1 MSTGWERSRTGESN
15 ERPASSVSDLTV
27 KKEQYDLVVV
37 GGGSGGY
44 AAARTARDLGARVA
58 IADVGPLGGLCIL
71 RGCMPSKTL
80 IATGDLMQEIRES
93 GVLGVR
99 AGEPKID
106 FRATIERKRE
116 VIKGFADYRIEGLST
131 FDLYSGEA
139 RFLGENALQAGDVE
153 VHAPRFIIATGSEI
167 APPIF
172 PGLVETGYI
181 DSDDALDLEEPP
193 SSMIVLGGG
202 YVAVELGQFYSRIGT
217 ATTIVIR
224 SPRLLSSTDDDVGQ
238 ALTGYLRDE
247 GIRIV
252 GEAFVERVE
261 RAGARKRV
269 IYRKAGEQAAVEADE
284 IFYALGRVP
293 NVKGLDLERA
303 GVRFHPM
310 TGIEVDATMRT
321 SNPNVFA
328 IGDVT
333 GRYLLVHVAIQ
344 QGEVAARNA
353 VRGTRD
359 PIDYSLS
366 KAHTVFSDPQVA
378 VAGETEKELRAAGRH
393 YLKATYPFNDHGKAI
408 SIGKTKGFVKMLA
421 DPSDGCILGVQI
433 LGADASDL
441 IHEAIVAMH
450 FRSTV
455 FDFVRIPHLHPTMA
469 EILTYPAEQLVVEI
483 EGIRMAA
490 QRGDLPVA
498 AAVPS

>member
-1 MSTGWERSRTGESN
+1 M
-15 ERPASSVSDLTV
+15 

-44 AAARTARDLGARVA
+44 AAARTARDLDARVA

-80 IATGDLMQEIRES
+80 IASGDLMQEIREA
-93 GVLGVR
+93 GLLGVR
-99 AGEPKID
+99 AGEPTID
-106 FRATIERKRE
+106 YRKTIERKRD
-116 VIKGFADYRIEGLST
+116 VIQGFADYRIEGLTS
-131 FDLYSGEA
+131 FDLFRGMA
-139 RFLGENALQAGDVE
+139 HFLDEDRLAVGDVTL
-153 VHAPRFIIATGSEI
+153 HAKNFVIATGSDI

-172 PGLVETGYI
+172 PGLAETGYI
-181 DSDDALDLEEPP
+181 DSDRALDLDEPP

-202 YVAVELGQFYSRIGT
+202 YVAVELGQFFSRIGV
-217 ATTIVIR
+217 ATTILIR
-224 SPRLLSSTDDDVGQ
+224 SPRLLTGADDDVGN

-247 GIRIV
+247 GIRII
-252 GEAFVERVE
+252 GEAQVQRVE
-261 RAGARKRV
+261 RAGTRKRV
-269 IYRKAGEQAAVEADE
+269 VYKKGGEERAVEAEE

-293 NVKGLDLERA
+293 HLQGLDLERA
-303 GVRFHPM
+303 GVRSHPM
-310 TGIEVDATMRT
+310 TGIEVDATLRT
-321 SNPNVFA
+321 SNPNIFA

-344 QGEVAARNA
+344 QGEIAARNA
-353 VRGTRD
+353 IRGTRE
-359 PIDYSLS
+359 PIDYRVS

-378 VAGETEKELRAAGRH
+378 VVGETEKELRASGTA
-393 YLKATYPFNDHGKAI
+393 YLKATYPFDDHGKAI

-421 DPSDGCILGVQI
+421 DPQDGCILGVQI

-469 EILTYPAEQLVVEI
+469 EILTYPAERLVVDI
-483 EGIRMAA
+483 EGVQMAT